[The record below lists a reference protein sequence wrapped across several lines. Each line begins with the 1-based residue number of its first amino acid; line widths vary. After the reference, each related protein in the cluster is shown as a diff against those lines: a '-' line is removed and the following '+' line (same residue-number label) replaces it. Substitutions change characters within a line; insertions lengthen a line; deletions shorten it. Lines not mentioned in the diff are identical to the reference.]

1 MKIFETLSNHQISTP
16 CLKQSVKALIITS
29 NGEQIFGSN
38 HINNVVSSC
47 PRVEQGCKTGEGYH
61 LCKEVCNQGSH
72 AEVDAI
78 LQAQKQNLSISGGT
92 LYLVNHYYCCDSCIK
107 SMKEAKLSKA
117 IVLSETGT
125 VVKEYDLEN

>member
-1 MKIFETLSNHQISTP
+1 MKVFEALSNYKVPNP
-16 CLKQSVKALIITS
+16 CLKQSVKALIVTP

-38 HINNVVSSC
+38 HINNIVTSC

-61 LCKEVCNQGSH
+61 LCKEVCNQGAH

-78 LQAQKQNLSISGGT
+78 IQAQKQNLSISGGI
-92 LYLVNHYYCCDSCIK
+92 LYLVNHYYCCESCIN

-117 IVLSETGT
+117 VVLSETGN